1 MSIFKET
8 KCRNVIRVAISYLA
22 VLALSLGWPTLAPAQ
37 NYEELRGNL
46 VREIERNVIDTRNYI
61 GKRRLHERVM
71 NVIGRVPRHEFV
83 PDDYRKLAYRNR
95 PLPIGFGQTISQPYI
110 VALMTDLLELEA
122 GDVVL
127 EVGTGSGYQ
136 AAVLAELVE
145 QVYSIEII
153 EGLSHRARLRLRE
166 LAYNNIEVRL
176 GDGYY
181 GWPDKAPF
189 DAIIVTAAASHIP
202 PPLVEQI
209 RPGGIM
215 MIPVGNQFQV
225 QHLTMVSKGL
235 TGKVTTRQVL
245 PVRFVP
251 LTGKRPAK

>member
-1 MSIFKET
+1 MN
-8 KCRNVIRVAISYLA
+8 RQPRYHALLA
-22 VLALSLGWPTLAPAQ
+22 VFALFLALPPAALSQ
-37 NYEELRGNL
+37 NYEELRANL
-46 VREIERNVIDTRNYI
+46 VREIGLNVFDTRDYI
-61 GKRRLHERVM
+61 GKRMLHERVM
-71 NVIGRVPRHEFV
+71 NVMGKVPRHEFV
-83 PDDYRKLAYRNR
+83 PDEYRGRAYKNR

-136 AAVLAELVE
+136 AAVLAELVKK
-145 QVYSIEII
+145 VYTIEII
-153 EGLSHRARLRLRE
+153 EELSHQASLRLGE
-166 LAYNNIEVRL
+166 LAYDNIELRL

-181 GWPDKAPF
+181 GWPDHGQF

-202 PPLVEQI
+202 PPLVGQI

-215 MIPVGNQFQV
+215 VIPVGNQFQI
-225 QHLTMVSKGL
+225 QHLTMVSKDL

-251 LTGKRPAK
+251 LTGNRPTK